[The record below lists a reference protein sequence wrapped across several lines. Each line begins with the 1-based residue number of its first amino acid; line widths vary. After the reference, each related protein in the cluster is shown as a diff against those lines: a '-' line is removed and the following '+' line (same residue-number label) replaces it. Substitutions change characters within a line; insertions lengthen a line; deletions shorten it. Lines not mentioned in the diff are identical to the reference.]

1 MMPLLRNLADR
12 ISMYLPIVMMGL
24 LALGTYWLVRST
36 PVFEAPLPS
45 EPLRKDPDYTM
56 KIFSVRSF
64 DAAGKLK
71 SEVTGQSAKHF
82 PDSDTL
88 EISLVRIRSFNDK
101 GQLTLATSQRART
114 NSDGSEVELT
124 GDARVVREPAPGQK
138 PADRLSFSG
147 EQLMAYLKAK
157 KMRSDKPVV
166 LRRGQD
172 EFTAES
178 MSLDNSAR
186 VVELRGR
193 VRGTIVPALV
203 P

>member
-1 MMPLLRNLADR
+1 MIPLLRNLADR

-36 PVFEAPLPS
+36 PVLDAPP
-45 EPLRKDPDYTM
+45 PPAMVRKDPDYTM
-56 KIFSVRSF
+56 KNFSVRSF
-64 DAAGKLK
+64 DVAGKLK
-71 SEVTGQSAKHF
+71 SEVTGQLAKHF
-82 PDSDTL
+82 PDSDIL

-101 GQLTLATSQRART
+101 GQLTLATSRRALT
-114 NSDGSEVELT
+114 NADGSEVELM

-138 PADRLSFSG
+138 ASERLSFSSD
-147 EQLMAYLKAK
+147 QLIAYLKTE

-166 LRRGQD
+166 LKRGQD

-178 MSLDNSAR
+178 MTLDNTSQ

-193 VRGTIVPALV
+193 VRGTLV
-203 P
+203 PVQAP

>member
-1 MMPLLRNLADR
+1 MIPLLRNLADR

-36 PVFEAPLPS
+36 PVFEAPP
-45 EPLRKDPDYTM
+45 PPAMVRKDPDYTM
-56 KIFSVRSF
+56 KNFSVRSF
-64 DAAGKLK
+64 DVAGKLK
-71 SEVTGQSAKHF
+71 SEVTGQLAKHF
-82 PDSDTL
+82 PDSDIL

-101 GQLTLATSQRART
+101 GQLTLATSRRALT
-114 NSDGSEVELT
+114 NADGSEVELM

-138 PADRLSFSG
+138 ASERLSFSG
-147 EQLMAYLKAK
+147 DQLIAYLKTE

-166 LRRGQD
+166 LKRGQD

-178 MSLDNSAR
+178 MTLDNTSQ

-193 VRGTIVPALV
+193 VRGTLV
-203 P
+203 PVQAP